1 MALGERLDML
11 NFKLFL
17 FSPSHKW
24 FNFNINN
31 ILSQW
36 TVKGTWVYFCDVLS
50 SAVLKGKNVNVYR
63 PILLLYNVTSVNLN
77 VICLPLEM
85 QDLIVMY
92 YKIKYGLTP
101 RKTKQTSWNQFESV
115 KGGEK
120 GEKNY
125 DANDYDDE
133 DDVTC
138 H

>member
-1 MALGERLDML
+1 M
-11 NFKLFL
+11 
-17 FSPSHKW
+17 
-24 FNFNINN
+24 
-31 ILSQW
+31 
-36 TVKGTWVYFCDVLS
+36 
-50 SAVLKGKNVNVYR
+50 YR

-101 RKTKQTSWNQFESV
+101 RQTKQTSWNQFESV

-120 GEKNY
+120 GEKIY

>member
-1 MALGERLDML
+1 M
-11 NFKLFL
+11 
-17 FSPSHKW
+17 S
-24 FNFNINN
+24 
-31 ILSQW
+31 
-36 TVKGTWVYFCDVLS
+36 
-50 SAVLKGKNVNVYR
+50 NVYC